1 VVIVHTTSTD
11 IFDTVL
17 LRGAICEKQRF
28 LAIARLSALKLV
40 KIGVSISPDLVLR
53 SRREAQFLGYR
64 ALEAEKPDGDLT
76 LVDILK
82 SQAGLLGL
90 DAATVAP
97 ELEAAE
103 LEVECAMLRPNKPLL
118 SSLRQ
123 ASTQGNRIIA
133 ISDTYLSAAHVGWLL
148 DRIIGS
154 HPIDAVYTSADLGLT
169 KRSGSIFKAVIERE
183 GISPADVSHMGDD
196 HIADLIRP
204 VAAGLS
210 ATHLPRPRALRLLR
224 RWNALAFRH
233 AHGAMP

>member
-1 VVIVHTTSTD
+1 MSITSID

-17 LRGAICEKQRF
+17 LRDATCEKRRF
-28 LAIARLSALKLV
+28 LAVARLSSQKLT
-40 KIGVSISPDLVLR
+40 KLGIGVSPNLVLR

-76 LVDILK
+76 LGDILK

-90 DAATVAP
+90 DTATVAP

-103 LEVECAMLRPNKPLL
+103 LEIECTVLRPNKPLL
-118 SSLRQ
+118 RSLSD
-123 ASTQGNRIIA
+123 ASAQGKRIIA
-133 ISDTYLSAAHVGWLL
+133 ISDTYLSAVHVGWLL
-148 DRIIGS
+148 DRIIGA
-154 HPIDAVYTSADLGLT
+154 HPIDAIYTSADLGLT

-183 GISPADVSHMGDD
+183 GVSPADLNHMGDD
-196 HIADLIRP
+196 HTADLVRP

-224 RWNALAFRH
+224 RLNALAFRH
-233 AHGAMP
+233 AYGAMP